1 MLNKVFL
8 QGRLVADP
16 ELRQTPSGVSVATFR
31 IAVDRD
37 FKNKETGEKETDFV
51 TIVTWRATAEFV
63 SRYFQKG
70 RMAIVEGRLQ
80 MRNYTDRDGNKR
92 TAAEVVA
99 DNVYFGDSRRDGE
112 SGGGYGNYSA
122 PAPSYNAAPNYGTP
136 APNYG
141 TPAPANDHF
150 AELSEDD
157 GELPF

>member
-16 ELRQTPSGVSVATFR
+16 ELRQTPAGVSVATFR

-37 FKNKETGEKETDFV
+37 FKNKETGEKEADFV
-51 TIVTWRATAEFV
+51 TIVAWRNTAEFV

-70 RMAIVEGRLQ
+70 RMAIVEGRLA

-99 DNVYFGDSRRDGE
+99 DNIYFGDSRRDSE
-112 SGGGYGNYSA
+112 SGGFSYSA
-122 PAPSYNAAPNYGTP
+122 PAPSYNAPNYGTP
-136 APNYG
+136 ASSG
-141 TPAPANDHF
+141 DQF

>member
-1 MLNKVFL
+1 MLNKIFL

-31 IAVDRD
+31 LAVDRD
-37 FKNKETGEKETDFV
+37 FKSKETGEKETDFV
-51 TIVTWRATAEFV
+51 TVVAWRGTAEFV
-63 SRYFQKG
+63 SRFFGKG

-99 DNVYFGDSRRDGE
+99 DNIYFGDSRRDGE
-112 SGGGYGNYSA
+112 SGGGFSYSA
-122 PAPSYNAAPNYGTP
+122 PAPAYNAAPS
-136 APNYG
+136 YG
-141 TPAPANDHF
+141 TPAPASDRF

>member
-1 MLNKVFL
+1 MLNRVIL
-8 QGRLVADP
+8 QGRLGSDP
-16 ELRQTPSGVSVATFR
+16 ELRTTPNGVEVATVN

-37 FKNKETGEKETDFV
+37 RKDANGERQTDWV
-51 TIVTWRATAEFV
+51 TIVAWRNTAKFL
-63 SRYFQKG
+63 STYFQKG
-70 RMAIVEGRLQ
+70 RMVLVEGRLQ

-99 DNVYFGDSRRDGE
+99 DNVYFGDSRRDADN
-112 SGGGYGNYSA
+112 GGYNNYSA
-122 PAPSYNAAPNYGTP
+122 PAYNAAPSYSAP

-141 TPAPANDHF
+141 TPAPSGDHF

>member
-1 MLNKVFL
+1 MLNKIFL

-37 FKNKETGEKETDFV
+37 YKNKETGEKETDFV
-51 TIVTWRATAEFV
+51 TIVAWRSTAEFV
-63 SRYFQKG
+63 SRYFSKG
-70 RMAIVEGRLQ
+70 RLAIVEGRLQ
-80 MRNYTDRDGNKR
+80 MRSYTDREGNKR

-99 DNVYFGDSRRDGE
+99 DNIYFGDSRRDNDA
-112 SGGGYGNYSA
+112 GGYSYSA
-122 PAPSYNAAPNYGTP
+122 PAPAYSP

-141 TPAPANDHF
+141 TPAPAGDQF